1 VEGREITPIHLD
13 NETPASTIR
22 QSPLFCQYSLEDD
35 HSIQY
40 MPLRDVVNALC
51 LVLTV
56 LTDEIVMQ
64 CRSACGDGS
73 QAFPRPAP
81 VSCQKV
87 SKAARTEQPK
97 AALPTP
103 SPPGVPG
110 ACGEGWGCPYGCG
123 PGQGGVGESRR
134 TRLLSRGSGWVAG
147 AG

>member
-1 VEGREITPIHLD
+1 MEGHKITPIHLH

-35 HSIQY
+35 HCTHY

-73 QAFPRPAP
+73 AGFPQASARIMPE
-81 VSCQKV
+81 SLEGGKDG
-87 SKAARTEQPK
+87 AA
-97 AALPTP
+97 
-103 SPPGVPG
+103 
-110 ACGEGWGCPYGCG
+110 
-123 PGQGGVGESRR
+123 
-134 TRLLSRGSGWVAG
+134 
-147 AG
+147 